1 MEISNQNLR
10 RYRENGFAQI
20 QGWCNPQVF
29 NTVDLFDS
37 APINKTGGVCE
48 IGVHHGKLYL
58 LLNQVTA
65 PEATSYAIDVFDAQ
79 RLNIDKSGAGDRK
92 IFERNLTEFD
102 AHKGRNTQIISGDS
116 TDSGLQLAKTIE
128 PGSLRF
134 FSVDGGHSAEHTIS
148 DLKIAS
154 QLVANEGVVILDDA
168 CKIASETEDRHLS
181 RAFACSDVGPRQFA
195 RGPACLAVS
204 VSVTALHT

>member
-1 MEISNQNLR
+1 
-10 RYRENGFAQI
+10 
-20 QGWCNPQVF
+20 
-29 NTVDLFDS
+29 
-37 APINKTGGVCE
+37 
-48 IGVHHGKLYL
+48 
-58 LLNQVTA
+58 LNQVTA

-154 QLVANEGVVILDDA
+154 QLVANEGVVILDDVSNHHWLGVIEGA
-168 CKIASETEDRHLS
+168 HIFLATRPTLVPFGIGANKMYLAKISYQKLYFDL
-181 RAFACSDVGPRQFA
+181 
-195 RGPACLAVS
+195 LAKS
-204 VSVTALHT
+204 PLKQKIVTFLGHSLVAM